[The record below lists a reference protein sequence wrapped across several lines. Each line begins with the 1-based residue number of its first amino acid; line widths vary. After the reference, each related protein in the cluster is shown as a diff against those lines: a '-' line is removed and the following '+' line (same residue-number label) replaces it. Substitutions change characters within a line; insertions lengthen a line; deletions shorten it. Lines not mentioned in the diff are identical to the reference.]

1 VSGRHV
7 LFVAWW
13 FPPLTGGGVHRPLQ
27 FVRHLVRRGYRV
39 TVLTGAPARG
49 ERRDDG
55 LLAKVPPQARI
66 VRAPLADPFRAWDA
80 LKRWSGRRPA
90 GAAAAPADAPLIGA
104 TASRWRDVVSEA
116 ISLPDRWLSWIP
128 VATAKAALALRGD
141 EPDLVFST
149 SPPHSAH
156 LVGVALRGL
165 FRAPLV
171 VDFRDPWIGN
181 PFRAYASERGRRLDA
196 ALERRVVGEAA
207 QVILNTAA
215 LERAFRRRHDVGARA
230 RTIANG
236 FDPDDFDGL
245 PPPAG
250 GGTPGAVEVAHFG
263 QLYGLRSG
271 RFLLQALARLRDAD
285 RDAFARLRVVFHG
298 SIDGEAAFRAQAD
311 ALGVAG
317 ALAIAGALPHAQAL
331 ARQRASDVLLV
342 LGPEHQDA
350 EVQVPAK
357 LYEYLAA
364 GRPILSLSRAGGAI
378 EETLRAAAV
387 PFEQAEPD
395 DPDAIAAA
403 LARVVRRRAAPA
415 DVALDGPG
423 PGAEAFRYDR
433 LTDRLVECFEDAWA
447 GRPARG

>member
-1 VSGRHV
+1 
-7 LFVAWW
+7 
-13 FPPLTGGGVHRPLQ
+13 
-27 FVRHLVRRGYRV
+27 
-39 TVLTGAPARG
+39 
-49 ERRDDG
+49 
-55 LLAKVPPQARI
+55 
-66 VRAPLADPFRAWDA
+66 
-80 LKRWSGRRPA
+80 
-90 GAAAAPADAPLIGA
+90 
-104 TASRWRDVVSEA
+104 
-116 ISLPDRWLSWIP
+116 
-128 VATAKAALALRGD
+128 
-141 EPDLVFST
+141 
-149 SPPHSAH
+149 
-156 LVGVALRGL
+156 
-165 FRAPLV
+165 
-171 VDFRDPWIGN
+171 
-181 PFRAYASERGRRLDA
+181 
-196 ALERRVVGEAA
+196 
-207 QVILNTAA
+207 
-215 LERAFRRRHDVGARA
+215 
-230 RTIANG
+230 G

-395 DPDAIAAA
+395 DPEAIAAA

-415 DVALDGPG
+415 DVAPDGPG
-423 PGAEAFRYDR
+423 PGAEAFRSDR

-447 GRPARG
+447 GRPA